1 MSRTLWNGADLLA
14 AFRHAAAELEARVDE
29 VNALNVFPVPDGDT
43 GSNMLATL
51 RAAID
56 EAKGS
61 TVPDDGPDHGSMP
74 STEQSVGQVADAL
87 SLGALMGA
95 RGNSGVILSQLVRG
109 MAAELRGEEWVDGRL
124 MARALKH
131 GCEAAHAAVARPVEG
146 TILTVAREASTAA
159 AGAAAQGADLELV
172 LTAGV
177 AEASASVART
187 PTLLPVLRQAGVV
200 DAGGRGLELLLIGA
214 LAYVHNE
221 PLPVHTGGAHADV
234 RPTFEQ
240 LSEDAFG
247 YETVYVLT
255 PADGAALDVL
265 AIRDVLEGIGESV
278 LVAGDERAAKVH
290 VHNERPDEVIAYG
303 LSLGTL
309 SRISVENLDRQARNL
324 RRDGVAGAPGA
335 AAWQAAAHETAALRG
350 PAVVAVAP
358 GDGLASVFLTI
369 GATAVVQGAH
379 GGNPSAGE
387 LAEAIHGTGQD
398 QVIVLPNN
406 PNVRLAARQAGQ
418 LCPDVEVAVVAT
430 RNAAEGIAALLALD
444 PVAGVE
450 ANARRMTAAA
460 HGIQTLQVTGAVRDA
475 RIDGRMV
482 RKGEHIVL
490 GPDEGLMAADA
501 DQTQAVLQA
510 VRQLRPGFELLTLYQ
525 GDGSGPEAALELT
538 SALRREFAT
547 IDVEVVQGDQ
557 PHYSF
562 LIAAE

>member
-1 MSRTLWNGADLLA
+1 MSRTLWTGTDLLA
-14 AFRHAAAELEARVDE
+14 AFRQAAAELESRVDE

-43 GSNMLATL
+43 GSNMLATV
-51 RAAID
+51 RAAIE
-56 EAKGS
+56 EAAGIPGS
-61 TVPDDGPDHGSMP
+61 DQTV
-74 STEQSVGQVADAL
+74 ERIADAL

-109 MAAELRGEEWVDGRL
+109 MAAELRIDAPVDGAQ
-124 MARALKH
+124 MARALQH
-131 GCEAAHAAVARPVEG
+131 GCEAALAAVAKPVEG
-146 TILTVAREASTAA
+146 TILTVAREASIAA

-172 LTAGV
+172 LVAGV
-177 AEASASVART
+177 TEATASVGRT

-200 DAGGRGLELLLIGA
+200 DAGGRGLELLLSGA
-214 LAYVHNE
+214 LAYVHDQ
-221 PLPVHTGGAHADV
+221 PLPILTGAAHADI

-255 PADGAALDVL
+255 PADDMPLDVI
-265 AIRDVLEGIGESV
+265 AIRDALQRIGESV
-278 LVAGDERAAKVH
+278 LVAGDERAAKIH

-309 SRISVENLDRQARNL
+309 SRISVENLDRQARDL
-324 RRDGVAGAPGA
+324 QRDGPGRAPGA
-335 AAWQAAAHETAALRG
+335 AAWRAAAHEIAALPG

-358 GDGLASVFLTI
+358 GDGLARLFLTI

-418 LCPDVEVAVVAT
+418 LCPDVEVAVVGT

-444 PVAGVE
+444 PAAGVE
-450 ANARRMTAAA
+450 ANTRRMTDAA
-460 HGIQTLQVTGAVRDA
+460 HAIQTLQVTGAVRDA

-490 GPDEGLMAADA
+490 GPDEGLLSADA

-510 VRQLRPGFELLTLYQ
+510 VRRLKPGFELLTLYQ
-525 GDGSGPEAALELT
+525 GNGSGPGAALELT

-547 IDVEVVQGDQ
+547 VDVELVQGDQ

-562 LIAAE
+562 LISAE